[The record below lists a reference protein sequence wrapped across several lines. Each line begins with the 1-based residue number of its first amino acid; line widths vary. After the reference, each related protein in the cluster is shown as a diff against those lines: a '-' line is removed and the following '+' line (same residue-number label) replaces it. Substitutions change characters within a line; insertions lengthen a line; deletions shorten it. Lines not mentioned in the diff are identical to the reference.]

1 MIHIDIPGT
10 APLELEHVVCDY
22 NGTLARDGDL
32 VPGVRDRLV
41 NLAGVVTVHVVT
53 ADTFGTVRDALRCL
67 DLRVTVLAP
76 AQQSVAKAKYVTE
89 CGAQRTVAIGN
100 GCNDRDMLATA
111 GLSIAVLGDEGTAT
125 ASLAVA
131 TMVTRDILIALD
143 LLLYPNR
150 LVATLR
156 R

>member
-1 MIHIDIPGT
+1 MIRIDIPGS

-22 NGTLARDGDL
+22 NGTLARDGSL

-41 NLAGVVTVHVVT
+41 ALAGVLTVHVVT
-53 ADTFGTVRDALRCL
+53 ADTFGTASDALWGL

-76 AQQSVAKAKYVTE
+76 TQQSVAKAEYVTA

-100 GCNDRDMLATA
+100 GCNDREMLAA
-111 GLSIAVLGDEGTAT
+111 AALSIAVLGDEGTAT
-125 ASLAVA
+125 ASLMVA
-131 TMVTRDILIALD
+131 TIVTRDILIALD
-143 LLLYPNR
+143 LLLVPNR